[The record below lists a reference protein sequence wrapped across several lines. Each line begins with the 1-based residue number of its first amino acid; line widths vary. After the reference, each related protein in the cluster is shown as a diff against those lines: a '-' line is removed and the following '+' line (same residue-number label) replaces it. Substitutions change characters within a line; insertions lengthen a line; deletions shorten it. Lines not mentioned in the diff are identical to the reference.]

1 MIMKYVIIGN
11 SAAAI
16 GCVEGIREVDKNSS
30 ITIISNENHHTYS
43 RPLISYLLYG
53 KTDKQRMKYRED
65 SFYDDNDC
73 KTLFGTEVVNVNT
86 DKKTVKTNSGKEI
99 EYDKLLVATGSS
111 PFVPHIE
118 GFEKVENKTCFMTL
132 DDANNLEKMINND
145 SRVLII
151 GAGLIG
157 LKCAEGIADRVKS
170 VTVCDLATRILPNV
184 LDERSAQIVKEHIEK
199 KNINIILNNS
209 LKMLEN
215 NKATLASGD
224 SVDFDVLV
232 MAVGVRPNVKLLS
245 DVGADVAR
253 GIVIDENCK
262 TSINDI
268 FAAGDCTQSIDAVTG
283 EQKIIAI
290 LPNAYMQ
297 GKCAGINM
305 AGKEQKIESMIAMN
319 AVGFF
324 GLHMLT
330 AGSYEGESVVTHEDN
345 GTYKRLIVKDNVL
358 KGFILVGDVARA
370 GIYTNMIREK
380 MLLDTLDFEL
390 AAEKPQLMAFSR
402 VKRDEIFRGQGR

>member
-1 MIMKYVIIGN
+1 MKYVIIGN

-16 GCVEGIREVDKNSS
+16 GCVEGIREVDKKGS
-30 ITIISNENHHTYS
+30 ITIISDENHHTYS

-53 KTDKQRMKYRED
+53 KTDRQRMKYRED

-73 KTLFGTEVVNVNT
+73 NTLLGTKVVNIDI
-86 DKKTVKTNSGKEI
+86 DKKNVETDSGKKI
-99 EYDKLLVATGSS
+99 EYDKLLLATGSS
-111 PFVPHIE
+111 PFVPRIE

-132 DDANNLEKMINND
+132 DDADNLEKMINKD
-145 SRVLII
+145 SRVLIV

-157 LKCAEGIADRVKS
+157 LKCAEGIADRVKN
-170 VTVCDLATRILPNV
+170 VTVCDLASRILPNV

-209 LKMLEN
+209 VSVLEK

-224 SVDFDVLV
+224 SVEFDVLI
-232 MAVGVRPNVKLLS
+232 MAVGVRPNVKLIS
-245 DVGADVAR
+245 DVGANVAK
-253 GIVIDENCK
+253 GVIIDENCK
-262 TSINDI
+262 TSINDV
-268 FAAGDCTQSIDAVTG
+268 FAAGDCTESIDAVTG

-305 AGKEQKIESMIAMN
+305 AGKGQKIESLIAMN

-324 GLHMLT
+324 GLHILT
-330 AGSYEGESVVTHEDN
+330 AGSYEGESVFTHEDD

-380 MLLDTLDFEL
+380 MPLDTLDFEL
-390 AAEKPQLMAFSR
+390 VAEKPQLMAFSK
-402 VKRDEIFRGQGR
+402 VKRDEIFRGQAR